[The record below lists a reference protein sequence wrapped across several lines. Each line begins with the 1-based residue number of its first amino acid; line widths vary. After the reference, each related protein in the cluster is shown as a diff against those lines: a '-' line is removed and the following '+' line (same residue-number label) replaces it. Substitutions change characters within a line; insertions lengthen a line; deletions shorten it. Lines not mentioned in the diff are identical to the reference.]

1 MIDVASAER
10 GCDAESMDALL
21 RGEAAGRGAPP
32 ATDELFAAVVR
43 EPCDGADRDRGM
55 GGELPAADAPDPC
68 FLADR
73 APIPESK

>member
-1 MIDVASAER
+1 MIDEASAER
-10 GCDAESMDALL
+10 GCEAESFAAPLW
-21 RGEAAGRGAPP
+21 GEAAARGTPP
-32 ATDELFAAVVR
+32 ASDELLAAVVR

-55 GGELPAADAPDPC
+55 AGEPPAADAPDPC